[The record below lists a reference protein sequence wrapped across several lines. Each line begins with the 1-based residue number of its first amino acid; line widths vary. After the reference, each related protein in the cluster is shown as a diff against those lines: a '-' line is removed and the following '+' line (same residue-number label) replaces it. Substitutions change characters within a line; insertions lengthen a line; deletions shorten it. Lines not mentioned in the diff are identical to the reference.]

1 VPPDSIQE
9 TAMRHN
15 CFRLLV
21 AVLAGCLVPI
31 AFAQQAAPKPKAKT
45 APGTAP
51 AATKPAPGTT
61 APATKAKPATTA
73 PATDIPPDASQPGR
87 LAYNKAFDEWKA
99 VLKELR
105 TLKVQFQSAPESD
118 HPKLTEQWDTL
129 MVKGEGLLDKLQ
141 AAGIQA
147 YEESPNTDPQLGR
160 FLVKLAADHIDHD
173 RYADAK
179 AITDPMIA
187 NECPDKTIYN
197 TAAIAAYVLNDFEK
211 AEEYFKIAQ
220 DSGTLTEYGRELEGT
235 VADYKDL
242 WVEEQKLREAEAA
255 KNDLPRVKLK
265 TTKGDIVIELFEDQA
280 PDTVGNFVSLVE
292 GKDGKGFYD
301 GLSFHRVLKN
311 FMAQGGDPKGDGTGG
326 PGYNIFCECYK
337 DDYRRHFAGTLSMA
351 HAGRDTGGSQF
362 FLTFRPTAHLNGKH
376 TAFGRVVEGMDVL
389 PKLTRRNPDDPAAP
403 VADKILTATV
413 VRKRDHAYAPKKV
426 E

>member
-1 VPPDSIQE
+1 
-9 TAMRHN
+9 MRHYYYR
-15 CFRLLV
+15 FLV
-21 AVLAGCLVPI
+21 LILAACLTPV
-31 AFAQQAAPKPKAKT
+31 AFAQQATPKAKAKAAPAT
-45 APGTAP
+45 TPPATKAAPGTA
-51 AATKPAPGTT
+51 
-61 APATKAKPATTA
+61 APATKAKPATTP
-73 PATDIPPDASQPGR
+73 PALDVPDVASQPAR
-87 LAYNKAFDEWKA
+87 AAYDKAFEEWKTE
-99 VLKELR
+99 LKDLR
-105 TLKVQFQSAPESD
+105 TLKVQFQSAPEAD
-118 HPKLTEQWDTL
+118 HPKLTEQWEGL
-129 MVKGEGLLDKLQ
+129 MAKGEGLLDKLQ
-141 AAGIQA
+141 AAGIKA

-173 RYADAK
+173 RYTDAK

-187 NECPDKTIYN
+187 NECPDRTIYN

-211 AEEYFKIAQ
+211 AEEYFKVAK
-220 DSGTLTEYGRELEGT
+220 DAGTLTDYGRELEGT
-235 VADYKDL
+235 VAEHKDL
-242 WVEEQKLREAEAA
+242 WTAEQKLREAEAA
-255 KNDLPRVKLK
+255 KNDLPRVKLE

-280 PDTVGNFVSLVE
+280 PDTVGNFISLVE

-326 PGYNIFCECYK
+326 PGYTIFCECYK

-362 FLTFRPTAHLNGKH
+362 FLTFRPTPHLNGRH

-389 PKLTRRNPDDPAAP
+389 PKLTRRSPDDPAAP
-403 VADKILTATV
+403 APDKIVKATV